1 MREKVG
7 VLRWKRKWGGTS
19 RSIGRGKHNQIFYVR
34 KKL

>member
-7 VLRWKRKWGGTS
+7 VSRWKRKWGGTS
-19 RSIGRGKHNQIFYVR
+19 RGIGREKKDQNILYE